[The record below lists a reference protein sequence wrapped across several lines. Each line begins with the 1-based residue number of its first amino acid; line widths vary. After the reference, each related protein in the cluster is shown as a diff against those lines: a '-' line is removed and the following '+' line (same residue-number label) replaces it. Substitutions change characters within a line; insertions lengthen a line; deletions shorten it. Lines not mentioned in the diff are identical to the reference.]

1 MTTTPNST
9 GKSNGMATTY
19 VVYVTIMAI
28 AVYQVCFAMMA
39 GPQPML
45 MLALAFL
52 QASIAVM
59 YFMHLAEER
68 QWLAL
73 FLIPYTIF
81 VLFMMNMIWSDS
93 VRLLHMRPH

>member
-1 MTTTPNST
+1 MSMPQNVT
-9 GKSNGMATTY
+9 GRSNNMATTY
-19 VVYVTIMAI
+19 VVYVTILAI

-39 GPQPML
+39 GPQGMLML
-45 MLALAFL
+45 MLAIL

-59 YFMHLAEER
+59 YFMHLGQER
-68 QWLAL
+68 HVLFLA
-73 FLIPYTIF
+73 LIPYTLF

>member
-1 MTTTPNST
+1 MTTTPKSVS
-9 GKSNGMATTY
+9 KSNGMATTY
-19 VVYVTIMAI
+19 VVYITILAI

-59 YFMHLAEER
+59 YFMHLSTER
-68 QWLAL
+68 QVLAL
-73 FLIPYTIF
+73 ALIPYTLF